1 MSIIEYKMDM
11 WLYKSLIVSFLVGF
25 AYSGNSQNKIK
36 WTTWDTVTDKY
47 QKSDKKFM
55 VYICYGGCKWCKQM
69 EDSTF
74 ADNGIARFINVN
86 FLPLRLNASSKN
98 KITIDDK
105 VYALKQHGNHEFNEL
120 AIELLNGNMTF
131 PSIVFL
137 DEHFKKISSY
147 NRFIEPHNFEMLLA
161 YYAGN
166 FYKNTIWKV
175 FTRKYNR
182 GKYFQVLPEIQ
193 D

>member
-1 MSIIEYKMDM
+1 M
-11 WLYKSLIVSFLVGF
+11 WLYNALILSFVVGLSLTG
-25 AYSGNSQNKIK
+25 SGQNKIK
-36 WTTWDTVTDKY
+36 WTSWEVVTDKN
-47 QKSDKKFM
+47 QKSDKKYM
-55 VYICYGGCKWCKQM
+55 VYICYGGCRWCKQM

-74 ADNGIARFINVN
+74 ADTDIARFINNN
-86 FLPLRLNASSKN
+86 FLPLRLSASSKN
-98 KITIDDK
+98 KIIINER
-105 VYALKQHGNHEFNEL
+105 VYALKQHGSHEFNEL

-137 DEHFKKISSY
+137 DENFKKISSY

-166 FYKNTIWKV
+166 FYKNTIWKA
-175 FTRKYNR
+175 FTRRYNR
-182 GKYFQVLPEIQ
+182 SKYFQPALESQ